1 MNAWMKR
8 ATNSENLGARIMWNG
23 VLNEKIWALEAWR
36 AKMVF
41 LEGSGVILE
50 FFEWLEGLGAKDR
63 GSCEFWGFFRD
74 FVEFWEGLEWFRT
87 YL

>member
-1 MNAWMKR
+1 
-8 ATNSENLGARIMWNG
+8 
-23 VLNEKIWALEAWR
+23 
-36 AKMVF
+36 MVF

-74 FVEFWEGLEWFRT
+74 FVEFWEGLE
-87 YL
+87 